1 MKVWV
6 FSWVSAFVSQAAPLK
21 RRLELLRKHSL
32 YFLLVVMSVGQWGE
46 SYKMGVCVTL
56 CHWKNF
62 VYFEV
67 ELRGGK
73 CKPLHIQVGFSFS
86 HSTVYYALQSILPSF
101 TFEPHQV
108 CTYVINYSCVC
119 VQASLLN
126 SSLGVYTYFSCSKV
140 RSWNTT
146 RHPCYNIY
154 TFYFQ
159 FSRSI
164 FSNILSLTV
173 PASEFTIY
181 MKEVPWVKYIQGAW
195 LHSFINPLPPPFL
208 FSASPLLSP
217 SSSPPLPACNQ
228 QHLPDNHR
236 YCLRQERLN
245 PFPTVQEGSWS
256 LEG

>member
-1 MKVWV
+1 MSLKELCVLW
-6 FSWVSAFVSQAAPLK
+6 SWTKGWEVQASTYTG
-21 RRLELLRKHSL
+21 RLLLLTFHCILCTAINTAKLHIWTTPSMYVRNRL
-32 YFLLVVMSVGQWGE
+32 F
-46 SYKMGVCVTL
+46 VCV
-56 CHWKNF
+56 CM
-62 VYFEV
+62 
-67 ELRGGK
+67 
-73 CKPLHIQVGFSFS
+73 
-86 HSTVYYALQSILPSF
+86 
-101 TFEPHQV
+101 
-108 CTYVINYSCVC
+108 
-119 VQASLLN
+119 QASLLN

-195 LHSFINPLPPPFL
+195 LLSFINPLPPPFL

-256 LEG
+256 LES

>member
-1 MKVWV
+1 MERWSACRLLPLRDGTIYTWRPRALPWQGVIASLSTLCCWPRYTEHGTLLTGVHVALFTSSQRPLLSIVYYCMMKVWV

-73 CKPLHIQVGFSFS
+73 CKPLLIQVGFHFS

-108 CTYVINYSCVC
+108 CTYEIDYSCVC
-119 VQASLLN
+119 VQAGILTKLF
-126 SSLGVYTYFSCSKV
+126 LGS
-140 RSWNTT
+140 
-146 RHPCYNIY
+146 IY
-154 TFYFQ
+154 
-159 FSRSI
+159 
-164 FSNILSLTV
+164 IL
-173 PASEFTIY
+173 
-181 MKEVPWVKYIQGAW
+181 
-195 LHSFINPLPPPFL
+195 
-208 FSASPLLSP
+208 
-217 SSSPPLPACNQ
+217 
-228 QHLPDNHR
+228 
-236 YCLRQERLN
+236 
-245 PFPTVQEGSWS
+245 
-256 LEG
+256 